1 MHLSQ
6 RTAVLADILCPA
18 SRGLSVAYSAAL
30 VATFALL
37 IALSAQ
43 AFIPLPFTPVPV
55 TLQTLTVLLA
65 GVLLGSRRGAA
76 AAMAYVGA
84 GALGLPLFAA
94 GGAGLARLA
103 GPTGGYLLGFIAA
116 AFVTG
121 WLAER
126 GMDRRAATMVLA
138 MLAGNAVIYACGLP
152 WLALYVGLGNVLALG
167 LVPFIVGDAV
177 KILLTAAV
185 LPASWRALGGRAGRD
200 G

>member
-6 RTAVLADILCPA
+6 RTAVLADVLCPP
-18 SRGLSVAYSAAL
+18 SRGLSVVWSAAL
-30 VATFALL
+30 VAAFALL

-43 AFIPLPFTPVPV
+43 VFIPLPFTPVPV

-76 AAMAYVGA
+76 AAVVYVGA

-116 AFVTG
+116 AFAAG

-126 GMDRRAATMVLA
+126 GLDRRVATMVIA

-167 LVPFIVGDAV
+167 LVPFIVGDAL
-177 KILLTAAV
+177 KILFAAAV
-185 LPASWRALGGRAGRD
+185 LPASWRALGGRVGRD

>member
-1 MHLSQ
+1 MNVSS
-6 RTAVLADILCPA
+6 RAAVLADVLRPGDRAWRI
-18 SRGLSVAYSAAL
+18 AYSAAL
-30 VATFALL
+30 VVCFALL
-37 IALSAQ
+37 IAVSAQ
-43 AFIPLPFTPVPV
+43 IFVPLAFTPVPV

-76 AAMAYVGA
+76 AALTYVAG

-126 GMDRRAATMVLA
+126 GLDRQVLTMVLA
-138 MLAGNAVIYACGLP
+138 MLAGTAVIYACGLP
-152 WLALYVGLGNVLALG
+152 WLALYVGADKVLALG
-167 LVPFIVGDAV
+167 LLPFIPGAAL
-177 KILLTAAV
+177 KILVAAAV
-185 LPASWRALGGRAGRD
+185 LPALWKVMDGRAGKGR
-200 G
+200 